1 MIFSK
6 DSIASQ
12 VLCSTRHFIPCVEN
26 LPVPI
31 DLNYLAS
38 CLGYIIEEARIQQQ
52 GYITDTEDG
61 KRLIRVRIDDPLRVK
76 RFTIAHEI
84 GHILLNIYEKKS
96 CRRAKKFR
104 LHAYSREEKIAN
116 RLAAEVL
123 MPVSR
128 FRHELLRHV
137 IPSFATLGAMAG
149 TFDVS
154 LIACMRRITELP
166 DFISFSYL
174 YEFTRRSKDR
184 LEVNLQ
190 NRYSSTPNLR
200 FVEKPSEVV
209 ERCYAYSLSKG
220 RNWEGKIRMVADHQV
235 AIPSFLVTY
244 KKKDKFFVR
253 LSGWKKSD
261 KAQCKREN

>member
-6 DSIASQ
+6 DNIASQ
-12 VLCSTRHFIPCVEN
+12 VLCGTRHFIPCVEN

-31 DLNYLAS
+31 DLNYLAT
-38 CLGYIIEEARIQQQ
+38 CLGYIIEESRIQQQ
-52 GYITDTEDG
+52 GYITITEDG
-61 KRLIRVRIDDPLRVK
+61 KRLIRVRVDDLPRVK

-123 MPVSR
+123 MPFSR
-128 FRHELLRHV
+128 FRYELLRHV
-137 IPSFATLGAMAG
+137 IPSYAELVAMARI
-149 TFDVS
+149 FDVS
-154 LIACMRRITELP
+154 LIACLRRITELP
-166 DFISFSYL
+166 DFVSFSYL
-174 YEFTRRSKDR
+174 YEFTRRSKDK
-184 LEVNLQ
+184 LEMSLQ
-190 NRYSSTPNLR
+190 NRYTSKPNLR

-220 RNWEGKIRMVADHQV
+220 RNWEGKIRMVADRQL
-235 AIPSFLVTY
+235 AIPAFLVSY
-244 KKKDKFFVR
+244 RQKDKLFLR
-253 LSGWKKSD
+253 LSGWKV
-261 KAQCKREN
+261 